1 MPEHVAFIGKLEAG
15 QEISLELRNEEAS
28 PSSSCQKNRVC
39 GAGDP
44 PRYTTCVEG
53 RIESRILELKAEVLR
68 LRAQVAQLR
77 SKLQET
83 KE

>member
-1 MPEHVAFIGKLEAG
+1 MRKLRHHRAVRRTEYVA
-15 QEISLELRNEEAS
+15 R
-28 PSSSCQKNRVC
+28 
-39 GAGDP
+39 GDP